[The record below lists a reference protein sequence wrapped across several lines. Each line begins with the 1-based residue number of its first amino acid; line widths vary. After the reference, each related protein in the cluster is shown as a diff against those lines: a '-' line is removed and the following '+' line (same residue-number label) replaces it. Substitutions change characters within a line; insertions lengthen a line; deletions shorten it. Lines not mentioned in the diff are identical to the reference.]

1 MTTILWEQQV
11 QKSDQEVF
19 FAEAGAIALCGY
31 VIVESGGYGGMWVGE
46 SSNKSDLE
54 ILMHVWVLGFWENVD
69 AYFLWRTGVIKQS
82 AFTFVTLSKSRK

>member
-31 VIVESGGYGGMWVGE
+31 VVVESGGYEGMWVGE

-54 ILMHVWVLGFWENVD
+54 ILMHVWVLRFWENV
-69 AYFLWRTGVIKQS
+69 AVYFFGGQVYLNGQDLPL
-82 AFTFVTLSKSRK
+82 FVTFLYS